1 MGEPNT
7 TTRSYWLLVLLILA
21 VTTKLVASWSA
32 LPDGTMRL
40 FGRWDVLLVAM
51 LAATPVTV
59 MIAHGITRSQRWQNA
74 LIVLALIVSVVFLIG
89 YASLLTT
96 INVSTLLIA
105 TTFRTLVAMTIMLAI
120 LISVSLIRTH
130 PTQVW
135 PVLPAFTRTSWA
147 AIGMLVALAVFIPL
161 AYADSVA
168 EGIRIQIE
176 PLLPARR
183 FALATRHAEQLRQ
196 LQPQSVLEN
205 KPIAIVIQELQQ
217 IVNDIELSL
226 QRSSKPIE
234 TGQRIMALMQLD
246 RNSEALELLEPL
258 TQGPNFQPISLDYQG
273 LCWQRM
279 ECFRESLDAYQQA
292 VQYWQTQP
300 PTPRQR
306 ESLASAW
313 KGVGFAARRLHER
326 RVQVN
331 AYQQLVE
338 VAPSAANHLLLAQCY
353 REHQQT
359 RLASEH
365 ASIAEAL
372 DPSVQPQSQSM
383 RSSMSTDHFGCWLV
397 PRR

>member
-1 MGEPNT
+1 
-7 TTRSYWLLVLLILA
+7 
-21 VTTKLVASWSA
+21 
-32 LPDGTMRL
+32 
-40 FGRWDVLLVAM
+40 
-51 LAATPVTV
+51 
-59 MIAHGITRSQRWQNA
+59 
-74 LIVLALIVSVVFLIG
+74 
-89 YASLLTT
+89 
-96 INVSTLLIA
+96 
-105 TTFRTLVAMTIMLAI
+105 
-120 LISVSLIRTH
+120 
-130 PTQVW
+130 
-135 PVLPAFTRTSWA
+135 
-147 AIGMLVALAVFIPL
+147 
-161 AYADSVA
+161 
-168 EGIRIQIE
+168 
-176 PLLPARR
+176 
-183 FALATRHAEQLRQ
+183 
-196 LQPQSVLEN
+196 
-205 KPIAIVIQELQQ
+205 
-217 IVNDIELSL
+217 
-226 QRSSKPIE
+226 
-234 TGQRIMALMQLD
+234 MALMQLD